1 MIKCSGLN
9 QEIHLL
15 IIIFHRRKRY
25 YGLWT
30 KHLNSGFVSAS
41 DVNWWTVYY
50 CDVFI
55 RLSFWRHPVTAEH
68 MMIYMIYMY
77 TYIWYM
83 LRLWWN
89 AAFIQIFIFG
99 WTVPLN
105 SLHPY
110 WLLYYNTSVQMNLWK
125 SSEQI
130 SVCKDAAC
138 VKWDSGLHELFYRNT
153 RATFGCFPYEFV
165 VVTSVSPLNSIS
177 VIFCEIYQ
185 VNLNS

>member
-1 MIKCSGLN
+1 MD
-9 QEIHLL
+9 
-15 IIIFHRRKRY
+15 
-25 YGLWT
+25 YGLKNILILDLFQLLMLT
-30 KHLNSGFVSAS
+30 
-41 DVNWWTVYY
+41 WWTVDY

-55 RLSFWRHPVTAEH
+55 RLSFWRHPFTAEH
-68 MMIYMIYMY
+68 PL
-77 TYIWYM
+77 
-83 LRLWWN
+83 LRLWCN
-89 AAFIQIFIFG
+89 AAFIQMFIFG

-105 SLHPY
+105 SLRPY
-110 WLLYYNTSVQMNLWK
+110 WLLYHNTSVQMNLWK